1 MERLEIIKCTNK
13 RILFDYIEKNSD
25 IKVFEQMDL
34 GLLKNIALNIKFI
47 QRTERTKEKNKK

>member
-13 RILFDYIEKNSD
+13 RILIDYIEKNSD

-47 QRTERTKEKNKK
+47 QRTERTEEKNKK